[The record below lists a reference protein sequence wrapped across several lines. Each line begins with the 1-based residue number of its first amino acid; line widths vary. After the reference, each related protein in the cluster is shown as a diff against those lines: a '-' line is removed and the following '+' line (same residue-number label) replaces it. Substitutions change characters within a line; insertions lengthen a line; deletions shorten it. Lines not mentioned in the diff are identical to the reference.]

1 MKFKL
6 HNKLTVSDGKNTY
19 TFFNQIFP
27 NVYEK
32 IKKLE
37 PYFSH
42 IAVGTGSNENA
53 SSDHK
58 LQSYKKT
65 IKLETEN
72 LQDDITTSL
81 LLSKKYAIVDSYE
94 LDDQYISE
102 IGITSD
108 TETNPEIFNYFSLI
122 SDENPN
128 GIKKVRGQNLIL
140 SITIFLELESTD
152 NLTTGSNPL
161 IDLLLGE
168 GTKSKEVVAIKG
180 ANLSDKPNISR
191 LLPSGEKIKADISS
205 NTDNGLE
212 LNFKFDLKNGEI
224 YEIVL
229 SIDDIPF
236 WRKNVMHENEL
247 SSSSVTLTPREH
259 EIIVVGNNIHSIEQV
274 KNTSTNTTETSVVT
288 SKYANEIGGEIS
300 LPFHNLF
307 DADTPRFL
315 SKEGDKIFFLI
326 DDYIF
331 AYQNLNYELIPLK
344 TYDLHILNV
353 QKIVAFDNYLFVISK
368 SEPFVQGFVLN
379 SESISEMVIN
389 LDNFNYKNNLSDIY
403 DFDATQAKNG
413 KMMFGFIFTENLTAS
428 AVYLDYDA
436 DTNTLVFDSENDFE
450 EHELTTV
457 IAMYKNNFSDALI
470 IFLKHGELSFKCK
483 IVNNY
488 PDKTYTDVYSVLA
501 YYYACNTKNVEAK
514 NRAIIVQKS
523 EPPFFWIYFYPQ
535 IYRYELQLIS
545 DEIDDYI
552 STNLSYLIQKHKNN
566 EYKIY
571 SLAEFN
577 NPEEFSVGFPET
589 INKNKI
595 VDFEFLNDVLIVFTS
610 DEKAKT
616 IGLSLK
622 NTRTRIDNVSDSE
635 ASYEISTKNY
645 NLLGTDEGVI
655 LNFKLEVQIW
665 FFQRQFLNLHQAQV
679 FQSMQKTKITMNSL
693 LKTMA
698 YKNTI

>member
-6 HNKLTVSDGKNTY
+6 HNKLTVTNGKNTY

-32 IKKLE
+32 IKRLE

-53 SSDHK
+53 SSVHK
-58 LQSYKKT
+58 LQHYAKT

-72 LQDDITTSL
+72 LQDDISINSL
-81 LLSKKYAIVDSYE
+81 CSKKYAIIDSYE
-94 LDDQYISE
+94 LDDQYITE

-108 TETNPEIFNYFSLI
+108 TSSNPEIFNYFSLI
-122 SDENPN
+122 SDEHPS
-128 GIKKVRGQNLIL
+128 GIKKERGQILIL
-140 SITIFLELESTD
+140 SITIFLELENTE
-152 NLTTGSNPL
+152 NLTTGNNPL

-180 ANLSDKPNISR
+180 SNLSDKTNISR
-191 LLPSGEKIKADISS
+191 LLPTGEQIKAEITS
-205 NTDNGLE
+205 NINEGLII
-212 LNFKFDLKNGEI
+212 NFKFDLKTGEI

-229 SIDDIPF
+229 AIDGVPF
-236 WRKNVMHENEL
+236 WRKNVMLEKEL

-259 EIIVVGNNIHSIEQV
+259 EIIVVGNNIQSIEQV
-274 KNTSTNTTETSVVT
+274 KNTSTNATETSVVT
-288 SKYANEIGGEIS
+288 SKYANEIGGEIT

-307 DADTPRFL
+307 DADTPRYL

-326 DDYIF
+326 DDYIY
-331 AYQNLNYELIPLK
+331 AYQNSNYELVPLK

-353 QKIVAFDNYLFVISK
+353 QKIVAFDNFLFVISK
-368 SEPFVQGFVLN
+368 SEPYVQGFVLN
-379 SESISEMVIN
+379 SESISEITIN
-389 LDNFNYKNNLSDIY
+389 LDNFNYKNKLSNIY

-413 KMMFGFIFTENLTAS
+413 KIMFGFIFTENLTAS
-428 AVYLDYDA
+428 AVYLDYNT

-450 EHELTTV
+450 EYELTTV

-535 IYRYELQLIS
+535 IYRYELKLIS
-545 DEIDDYI
+545 DELDDYI
-552 STNLSYLIQKHKNN
+552 STNLSYLIQKYKNN

-577 NPEEFSVGFPET
+577 NPEEFSVGIPDT
-589 INKNKI
+589 IDKNKI

-610 DEKAKT
+610 EEKNKT

-645 NLLGTDEGVI
+645 NLLGTEEGVI
-655 LNFKLEVQIW
+655 LNFKLEVKIW
-665 FFQRQFLNLHQAQV
+665 FFQKQSLKLHQEQVSQFLLKV
-679 FQSMQKTKITMNSL
+679 RTLMSFLQKTVVF
-693 LKTMA
+693 
-698 YKNTI
+698 KNII